1 MRRSRRSLAAATLAL
16 AVSPLLA
23 EDRPGVENR
32 EAAAI
37 LPQVHVSLDTASPSR
52 FQPPSPLPIGT
63 DHDMYCSGFIGPLN
77 QEWTGSVV
85 SAAAV
90 EAQSIFM
97 ETDIVYVNIGANRG
111 VIPGQEFWV
120 YRPDEVV
127 YKYGS
132 VLDELGRIYN
142 TQARGRI
149 VCVQEESAIL
159 EIVRSCSDVEVGD
172 LLLPYEPIPIPLV
185 RRSRPVTACEPPNGK
200 ILGHIIEVKE
210 RATPVA
216 DRSVVYLDLGDT
228 DGVTA
233 GDFLTVYRT
242 RGQAKGVRT
251 VLGELAILKT
261 QPHTAVA
268 VVTSMNDVMYAGDEI
283 ELK

>member
-1 MRRSRRSLAAATLAL
+1 MRRSRSFAALGFCLALAGGPLAAA
-16 AVSPLLA
+16 
-23 EDRPGVENR
+23 DRTDR

-37 LPQVHVSLDTASPSR
+37 LPQVHVSLDTPAGAR
-52 FQPPSPLPIGT
+52 YAPPSPLPIGT
-63 DHDMYCSGFIGPLN
+63 DHDMYCSGFVGSERE
-77 QEWTGSVV
+77 EWVGSVV

-97 ETDIVYVNIGANRG
+97 ETDIVYIDIGANRG

-120 YRPDEVV
+120 FRPDEVV

-132 VLDELGRIYN
+132 VTDALGRIYN
-142 TQARGRI
+142 TQARGRVI
-149 VCVQEESAIL
+149 CVQEDSSIL
-159 EIVRSCSDVEVGD
+159 ELVRSCSDVQVGD
-172 LLLPYEPIPIPLV
+172 LLMPYEPLPIPLV
-185 RRSRPVTACEPPNGK
+185 RRTRPVTSCEPANGK
-200 ILGHIIEVKE
+200 TLGHIIEVKE

-228 DGVTA
+228 DGVA
-233 GDFLTVYRT
+233 PGDFFTVYRT
-242 RGQAKGVRT
+242 HGQAKGVRT
-251 VLGELAILKT
+251 ILGELAVLKT